1 MYAFLGAGKLAEAV
15 IRGGLVGG
23 SLRADQFLVSARS
36 AERKTALS
44 RFGCEV
50 LKGSSRLADANLVIL
65 GVRHFDMPAL
75 LEEYGPAL
83 EGKPVLSLAVG
94 VTMKH
99 LSVALPKSRIMRA
112 LPNTPAQ
119 VREAVTLLSRGSQT
133 TEEDVALATKLFKP
147 IGKIIELPEA
157 LLDTAN
163 AVSGA
168 GPTLVF
174 AFVEAFLNAA
184 KSQGLPAGIAE
195 QAVIHTLMG
204 AATML
209 MTGAS
214 PLVLLEESA
223 TPGGSSRAELDVLS
237 RANLKD
243 IFVDAIAAGR
253 GRAEER
259 NLESD
264 VNFAAKEFRRPLP
277 TTSDEGPRAGRP

>member
-23 SLRADQFLVSARS
+23 SLRADQLLVSARS
-36 AERKTALS
+36 AERKTELS
-44 RFGCEV
+44 RFGWEV
-50 LKGSSRLADANLVIL
+50 LKGSSRLADAHLVIL
-65 GVRHFDMPAL
+65 GVRHFDMPEL
-75 LEEYGPAL
+75 LKEYGAAL

-94 VTMKH
+94 VTMKQ
-99 LSVALPKSRIMRA
+99 LSAALPKSRIMRA

-147 IGKIIELPEA
+147 IGKIIELPET

-184 KSQGLPAGIAE
+184 KSQGLPAAIAE

-214 PLVLLEESA
+214 PKVLLEESA

-264 VNFAAKEFRRPLP
+264 VNFAAK
-277 TTSDEGPRAGRP
+277 